1 MYMYVHVVHVQVI
14 MFWIVDSILMRK
26 STTDGS
32 QVPGVHYHK
41 SDVKYNKLKPEDSDS
56 DCEVTVQSQP
66 TGRTS

>member
-1 MYMYVHVVHVQVI
+1 MWSTPVNVQVI

-26 STTDGS
+26 STVDAS
-32 QVPGVHYHK
+32 KVPGVHYHK
-41 SDVKYNKLKPEDSDS
+41 SDVKYNKLKPEDSGS